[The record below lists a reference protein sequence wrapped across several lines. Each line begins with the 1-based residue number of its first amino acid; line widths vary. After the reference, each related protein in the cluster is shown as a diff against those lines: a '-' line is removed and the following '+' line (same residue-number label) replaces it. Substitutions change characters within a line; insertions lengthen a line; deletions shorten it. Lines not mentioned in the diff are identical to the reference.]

1 MTREGFTENRIFKT
15 RLEGSEGELYDSLGK
30 GPPGKESAGAKALRQ
45 KSVLQ
50 LDTLNE

>member
-1 MTREGFTENRIFKT
+1 MGYLRQDLKEVK
-15 RLEGSEGELYDSLGK
+15 GELYDSLGK